1 MASKRR
7 AAESLL
13 CPRYTLL
20 ARPLTGHSRTDATR
34 VCDRMCDERGLQVT
48 HGVPVE
54 RGPDGHGGRR
64 RGHGHLGRLV
74 HGHRRGRNLTG
85 RKLGHGHGHSLG
97 HSLGI
102 SVGRVGRVGHGVR
115 REGGGVHFLASS
127 LHTFPRDGRNYT
139 GMLKMCFVTVKFQIM
154 KLYCRNSF

>member
-7 AAESLL
+7 AAESLF

-34 VCDRMCDERGLQVT
+34 VCERMCDERGLQVT
-48 HGVPVE
+48 HGVE
-54 RGPDGHGGRR
+54 RGHDGHGGH
-64 RGHGHLGRLV
+64 RGHGHQGRLV
-74 HGHRRGRNLTG
+74 HGRRRGRNLTG
-85 RKLGHGHGHSLG
+85 RTLGHGHGHGHG

-127 LHTFPRDGRNYT
+127 LHTFPRVTAQLYRN
-139 GMLKMCFVTVKFQIM
+139 VKNVFC
-154 KLYCRNSF
+154 YR